1 MIKYQPKRLIISK
14 QKRIPKKDKTNT
26 FMDLRNMPLNENK
39 VFNSIISNKDN
50 NIKSTNIIK
59 FSDKKSD
66 EFFDEDF
73 LRLKN
78 FNFRYNVLL
87 KLEKNIK
94 EFNALKKNRNLISN
108 SRLG

>member
-1 MIKYQPKRLIISK
+1 
-14 QKRIPKKDKTNT
+14 
-26 FMDLRNMPLNENK
+26 MDLRNMPLNENK